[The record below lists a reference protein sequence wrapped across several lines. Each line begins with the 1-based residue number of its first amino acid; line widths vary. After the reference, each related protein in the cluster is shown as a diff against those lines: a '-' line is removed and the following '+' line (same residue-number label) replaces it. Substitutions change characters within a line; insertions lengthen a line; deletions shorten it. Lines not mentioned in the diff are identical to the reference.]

1 MSTLTPDQLSQYASN
16 AGFSGFSKDVIV
28 AIAQAESGG
37 NTEAYNSNDPYGG
50 SYGVLQ
56 INGAHFQSGTT
67 TKSCALNPACAFKF
81 AFGLSKGG
89 TDFSAWGTYTSGSY
103 RQFMSGMPSGSGQI
117 LSNLLSSNSNN
128 SSSSTCAPWD
138 IPGVAQDAISSFFG
152 SDFFT
157 QVMIVTVAVILAL
170 IGIVVLVFGHGAPH
184 PQIIA
189 KKAVP

>member
-1 MSTLTPDQLSQYASN
+1 MSTLTPDQLSQYAAN
-16 AGFSGFSKDVIV
+16 AGFSGFSKDIIV
-28 AIAQAESGG
+28 AIAQAESSG

-50 SYGVLQ
+50 SWGVLQ

-67 TKSCALNPACAFKF
+67 TKACALNPQCAFKF

-103 RQFMSGMPSGSGQI
+103 KQYMSGIPSDSGQA
-117 LSNLLSSNSNN
+117 LSNLLSGIGSN

-138 IPGVAQDAISSFFG
+138 IPCTVQEAMSSFFG

-157 QVMIVTVAVILAL
+157 QAMIVIVAVILGL
-170 IGIVVLVFGHGAPH
+170 IGVVVLVFGHGAPS
-184 PQIIA
+184 PQVVA
-189 KKAVP
+189 RKVV